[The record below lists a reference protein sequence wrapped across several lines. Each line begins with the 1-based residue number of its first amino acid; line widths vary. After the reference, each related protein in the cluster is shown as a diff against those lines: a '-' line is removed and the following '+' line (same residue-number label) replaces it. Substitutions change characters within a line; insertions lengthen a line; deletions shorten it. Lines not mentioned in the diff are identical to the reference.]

1 MTKDSRDAKIEQ
13 QDLLIRCLT
22 DDMVELKRE
31 LETTKQE
38 RDIALKEAILAK
50 AKEELADVSFNEY
63 QYDLMENNL
72 KLKEIN
78 NQLYNF
84 RNDTHA
90 LIYTSERNMPDPY
103 WENMAMLLVMGIIGY
118 IFETPTIAKKHKNLT
133 TLQGFANLCNRNCVS
148 GLPGERSLSK
158 MNNMMEKHNEQM
170 KKIGKRSWAY
180 EQFQK
185 ASSTPDRTFQTI
197 LSTVF
202 SKLLIFD
209 SEEIQTMVSKDGF
222 DFENLGKK
230 PTVLFVEVSDTDR
243 SMDVLSNLFFTQ
255 LINALCSYADEKC
268 DGSLPIPVQFI
279 LDDFSTNVKIIGFE
293 NMISNIR
300 SRNISKEA
308 IEKYDLS
315 ESFFLNLF
323 GYIKNSFEYAF
334 RMKYITTNE
343 FLYVD
348 KDKLLALI
356 GVKPP
361 KSSDERI
368 LTNSQQKSLYEA
380 IKSHEKHNPD
390 YVADLALELAM
401 QTGMRVGEIAALHWN
416 DLHDGYI
423 HIDYSEHRIDYDDH
437 IELVVGE
444 PKNMKHRKF
453 PFNPIIED
461 IFIRIKALG
470 RDGDFVFTNKDGE
483 RHTASS
489 ISCAAIKRGNECGI
503 EKVSVHRIR
512 RTVVSELRKKYSI
525 KLVSELMGHL
535 EETDEEYYNYDNSE
549 ESEKIDASNS
559 LCSNVLT
566 FQGL

>member
-1 MTKDSRDAKIEQ
+1 MKKKQICLDSLLNLYIKNGTINASDVMSSSKEDIMKTIISKIHPYKITKPSRESKDQRWFTYVADATKPKGRRRVCKNTEGELFEF
-13 QDLLIRCLT
+13 LLAFYGIS
-22 DDMVELKRE
+22 K
-31 LETTKQE
+31 
-38 RDIALKEAILAK
+38 
-50 AKEELADVSFNEY
+50 NE
-63 QYDLMENNL
+63 
-72 KLKEIN
+72 
-78 NQLYNF
+78 
-84 RNDTHA
+84 
-90 LIYTSERNMPDPY
+90 
-103 WENMAMLLVMGIIGY
+103 
-118 IFETPTIAKKHKNLT
+118 
-133 TLQGFANLCNRNCVS
+133 LQGSRTFGEVFSEWTDYKS
-148 GLPGERSLSK
+148 GF
-158 MNNMMEKHNEQM
+158 
-170 KKIGKRSWAY
+170 IGAKNSKRSRSQSTITRY
-180 EQFQK
+180 RREYKKCFGGTTFDKTPVNQVTSIQIEK
-185 ASSTPDRTFQTI
+185 AF
-197 LSTVF
+197 
-202 SKLLIFD
+202 
-209 SEEIQTMVSKDGF
+209 
-222 DFENLGKK
+222 
-230 PTVLFVEVSDTDR
+230 
-243 SMDVLSNLFFTQ
+243 
-255 LINALCSYADEKC
+255 
-268 DGSLPIPVQFI
+268 
-279 LDDFSTNVKIIGFE
+279 
-293 NMISNIR
+293 
-300 SRNISKEA
+300 KEA

-503 EKVSVHRIR
+503 EKVSAHRIR